1 MLVFEAHQESD
12 TDRLGRALAEVL
24 PDRGVVGLC
33 GTLGAGKTRLVQ
45 ALAEAC
51 GIDRREVASPTF
63 VLIQEYQ
70 GSRTVYHFDAYRVQ
84 NEDEFRALGPEEYFE
99 RPALVLI
106 EWADRVSA
114 CLPPERLEIEIEI
127 TGDTSRRFVLR
138 ATGPALYG
146 VLEEL
151 ARRLEVSPR

>member
-1 MLVFEAHQESD
+1 MLVFQAHQESD
-12 TDRLGRALAEVL
+12 TDRLGRALAQVL
-24 PDRGVVGLC
+24 PDRCVVGLC

-70 GSRTVYHFDAYRVQ
+70 GARTVYHFDAYRIQ
-84 NEDEFRALGPEEYFE
+84 NEDEFRFLGPDEYFE
-99 RPALVLI
+99 SPALVLI

-114 CLPPERLEIEIEI
+114 CLPAERLEIEIQI
-127 TGDTSRRFVLR
+127 TGDTSRRFVIR
-138 ATGPALYG
+138 ATSPALSG

-151 ARRLEVSPR
+151 ARRLEASPL